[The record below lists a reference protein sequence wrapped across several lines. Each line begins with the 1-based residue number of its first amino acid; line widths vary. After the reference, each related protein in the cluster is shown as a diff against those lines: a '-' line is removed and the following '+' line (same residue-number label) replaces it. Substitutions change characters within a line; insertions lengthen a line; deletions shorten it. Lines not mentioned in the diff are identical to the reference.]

1 MWCARFVLSVC
12 SLVMTRE
19 NLCARVLNERLFV
32 RLSFV
37 VKLFI
42 FCLKFSCRISRRI
55 SNSYF
60 EVVFSFRCFI
70 RLLEFRF
77 FDSSFECR
85 VQVPWIFVSN
95 FSSYF
100 RFVALF
106 DFSNFVALFDF
117 SNFDFSIS
125 ISNSSTSISRV
136 RISRRNS
143 RFVALFDFSNLDS
156 KLPSKFWFEIA
167 VEISIRNCRRN
178 FDLKVQ
184 FSIATIN
191 WRLSS
196 ILARTLTLRSRCHSS
211 AARAFRA

>member
-1 MWCARFVLSVC
+1 MWRVRFVLSVC

-19 NLCARVLNERLFV
+19 NLCVRFLNELLVV

-37 VKLFI
+37 VKLFMLRSWFRSFRVEI
-42 FCLKFSCRISRRI
+42 LVSLLYSISRISNSCFRVEIRI

-60 EVVFSFRCFI
+60 EVVFSFRCSI

-77 FDSSFECR
+77 FDSSFE
-85 VQVPWIFVSN
+85 FEYLDFSSSN

-106 DFSNFVALFDF
+106 DFSNF
-117 SNFDFSIS
+117 DFSIRAS
-125 ISNSSTSISRV
+125 SSSTSISRV
-136 RISRRNS
+136 RISRRIFVSLLYSTS
-143 RFVALFDFSNLDS
+143 R
-156 KLPSKFWFEIA
+156 
-167 VEISIRNCRRN
+167 ISIRNCRRN
-178 FDLKVQ
+178 FDSKAQ

-196 ILARTLTLRSRCHSS
+196 ILARTLALRSRCHSS